1 MEEARNEIMKL
12 PAATP
17 DDAKEPT
24 LIPKAKV
31 VKEKKEKPEKK
42 EKAEK
47 PEKKEKKVKKEGE
60 EAPKKR

>member
-42 EKAEK
+42 
-47 PEKKEKKVKKEGE
+47 
-60 EAPKKR
+60 